1 MLIVGWLAGLL
12 ATQSQGQT
20 DASPGAGAPTEA
32 GLRVDPTRMIDD
44 KLTAEVRRVLD
55 DPQLRGASV
64 GVCVMRPGATW
75 DDRRMIVDIEADR
88 PLIPASNMKLL
99 STTLAIERL
108 GPSFR
113 FRTMLLRRGQQIA
126 LVGDG
131 DPTLG
136 DSERLRA
143 VGWGPATLFEKWAES
158 MPAEV
163 LSIESLVVD
172 DSVFEPAS
180 VHPGWPAGQHERPYC
195 AQVGGLNLNTNCLD
209 VFVAPR
215 GGSIDVRAEPVS
227 DVIELVNALTMG
239 NQQSVW
245 MERRPGSNRVTV
257 RGTVNASNRIGYR
270 VTIDD
275 PTRFTAG
282 ALAHSLRASG
292 RKVGD
297 VRVDRTIR
305 SQLLNPDRAGWDV
318 LAVFETELQ
327 AVLVGANKDSNNL
340 FAEAL
345 LKRSVVTQEEAG
357 SWSRGS
363 AALASMTTE
372 LDLDASGMTFDDGS
386 GLSRGNRVTPH
397 LLATVLTKMHH
408 HERPDVAEMY
418 RNSLAVAGVDG
429 TLDRR
434 FPDALRG
441 RVFAKTGYIRGVSA
455 LSGYV
460 VGRSG
465 GVHVFSVVLN
475 DLREDRIR
483 VAKLAQERIVEAIDR
498 LNP

>member
-1 MLIVGWLAGLL
+1 MLIVGLIANLF
-12 ATQSQGQT
+12 ATRAMGQT
-20 DASPGAGAPTEA
+20 SVVESTNAGPESRQ
-32 GLRVDPTRMIDD
+32 RVDPTRLIDER
-44 KLTAEVRRVLD
+44 LTAEVRKVLD
-55 DPQLRGASV
+55 DPQLRGSSV
-64 GVCVMRPGATW
+64 GVCVMRLGVTW
-75 DDRRMIVDIEADR
+75 DDRKMIVDIDADR

-99 STTLAIERL
+99 STTLAMERL

-113 FRTMLLRRGQQIA
+113 FRTLLMERGRQMA

-143 VGWGPATLFEKWAES
+143 VGWGPSTLFGKWAAS
-158 MPAEV
+158 LPAE
-163 LSIESLVVD
+163 LASIESLLVD

-180 VHPGWPAGQHERPYC
+180 VHSGWPVDQHERPYC
-195 AQVGGLNLNTNCLD
+195 APVGGLNLNTNCLD
-209 VFVAPR
+209 VYVAPR
-215 GGSIDVRAEPVS
+215 GGAVEVRAEPVS
-227 DVIELVNALTMG
+227 DVIELVNALSIG

-245 MERRPGSNRVTV
+245 MERRAGTNRVTV

-282 ALAHSLRASG
+282 ALAHSLRAAG
-292 RKVGD
+292 RQVAELKI
-297 VRVDRTIR
+297 DRTVR
-305 SQLLNPDRAGWDV
+305 SQLVSADLGGWNP
-318 LAVFETELQ
+318 LAVFETELR
-327 AVLVGANKDSNNL
+327 AVLIGANKDSNNL

-345 LKRSVVTQEEAG
+345 LKRSVVTPEDAG

-372 LDLDASGMTFDDGS
+372 LDLDPSVMSFDDGS

-397 LLATVLTKMHH
+397 LLATVLAKMHH
-408 HERPDVAEMY
+408 HERSDVAEMY
-418 RNSLAVAGVDG
+418 RNSLAIAGVDG

-434 FPDALRG
+434 FPEALRG

-460 VGRSG
+460 VSRAGS
-465 GVHVFSVVLN
+465 VHVFSVVLN

-483 VAKLAQERIVEAIDR
+483 VAKIAQEKIVEAIDR